1 MKQLLNLFSV
11 CMLLLG
17 LSGVANAYIINYD
30 YGVMPDGNSFTS
42 SFSGVTV
49 YTFDAGGPILNWSQS
64 PGTASVVTGTTIDY
78 SAPFGVY
85 SRDFTKYMSV
95 QPHFVVTNQDTG
107 AGFFEAGSIKATFG
121 SYYNYIGLWWGSVDW
136 YNSIA
141 FYKDDVL
148 VDSFNGNAVS
158 PWADGNQVAGETNRY
173 VNFLGLSDF
182 NSFIMT
188 SSLWSF
194 ESDNIAVGNVPVPE
208 PMSMLLLGIGLVGL
222 AGARRK
228 FKK

>member
-1 MKQLLNLFSV
+1 MKRLLNLFGV

-30 YGVMPDGNSFTS
+30 YGFMADGNSFTS
-42 SFSGVTV
+42 PFSGVTV
-49 YTFDAGGPILNWSQS
+49 YTFDTGGPILNWSRLS
-64 PGTASVVTGTTIDY
+64 GEASVRTGTTQDS
-78 SAPFGVY
+78 SAPFGV
-85 SRDFTKYMSV
+85 STRDTTNYMSV
-95 QPHFVVTNQDTG
+95 RPGWVQTG
-107 AGFFEAGSIKATFG
+107 QNAGQGYFADGSIQATFNE
-121 SYYNYIGLWWGSVDW
+121 SYNYIGLWWGSVDW

-141 FYKDDVL
+141 FYKDGRL
-148 VDSFNGNAVS
+148 VDSFTGYVVA
-158 PWADGNQVAGETNRY
+158 PPADGNQVAGETNRY
-173 VNFLGLSDF
+173 VNFLDLPDF

-208 PMSMLLLGIGLVGL
+208 PMSMLLLGLGLVGL
-222 AGARRK
+222 AGVRRK